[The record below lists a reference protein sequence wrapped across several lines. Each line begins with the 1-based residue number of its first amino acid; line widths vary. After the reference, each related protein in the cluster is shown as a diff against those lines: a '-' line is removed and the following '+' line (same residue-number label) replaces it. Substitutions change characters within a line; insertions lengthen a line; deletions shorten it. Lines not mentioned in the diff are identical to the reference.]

1 MRLEYFGG
9 TSVRLPLRL
18 ITEAGVTRQTLL
30 VFTIVSAIFNGMVT
44 ASVGA
49 WLAHSY
55 ATAQTRRASIT
66 GLSTLLY
73 DRRAKAGMVVSTLR
87 RNGELDELR
96 IRKRGYDEAYLD
108 WNKGLRPNMFA
119 IREVMGES
127 AFTALEQD
135 FEKYLVDPLSKVDAC
150 LTRAYD
156 MKIGGQDAVK
166 ELETCRMASLYQLL
180 LDCGAS
186 FTNELYKLTRV
197 SVLPFSGP
205 NEAERAAARAR
216 ISKSCDRPFG

>member
-1 MRLEYFGG
+1 MRLPF
-9 TSVRLPLRL
+9 RL

-30 VFTIVSAIFNGMVT
+30 AFTIVSAVLNGMVT

-49 WLAHSY
+49 WLAQKYS
-55 ATAQTRRASIT
+55 TAQTRRASIN

-73 DRRAKAGMVVSTLR
+73 DRRTKAGLVVSSLR
-87 RNGELDELR
+87 RNAELDEVR
-96 IRKRGYDEAYLD
+96 HRKRGYDESYVD
-108 WNKGLRPNMFA
+108 WNKNLRPNMFA

-135 FEKYLVDPLSKVDAC
+135 FEKFVVDPFSKIDGC

-156 MKIGGQDAVK
+156 MKLAGQDPLH
-166 ELETCRMASLYQLL
+166 ELEICKMADLYQLT

-186 FTNELYKLTRV
+186 FTNELYKL
-197 SVLPFSGP
+197 SSIKLLPFAGP
-205 NEAERAAARAR
+205 SEPERAAARAR
-216 ISKSCDRPFG
+216 IGKSCQRSLG